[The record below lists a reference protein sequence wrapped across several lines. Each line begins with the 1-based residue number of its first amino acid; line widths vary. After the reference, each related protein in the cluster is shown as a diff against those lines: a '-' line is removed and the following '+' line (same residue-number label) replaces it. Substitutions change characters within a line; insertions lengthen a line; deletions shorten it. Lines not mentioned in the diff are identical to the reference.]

1 MNRYGF
7 FVTTHFNPRS
17 REGSDLQPLA
27 SHTIMQ
33 YFNPRSREGSDF
45 ILQSLASLYIHFNPR
60 SREGS
65 DGFGYP
71 DG

>member
-7 FVTTHFNPRS
+7 FVTTH
-17 REGSDLQPLA
+17 
-27 SHTIMQ
+27 
-33 YFNPRSREGSDF
+33 FNPRSREGSDF